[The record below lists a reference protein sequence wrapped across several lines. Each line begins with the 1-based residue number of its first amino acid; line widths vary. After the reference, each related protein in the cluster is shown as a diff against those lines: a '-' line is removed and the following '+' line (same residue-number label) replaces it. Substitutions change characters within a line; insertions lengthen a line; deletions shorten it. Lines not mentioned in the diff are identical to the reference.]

1 MLYAMLI
8 DQKWKAAW
16 SEIKSCQNVL
26 HIKSKLFRFF
36 RCFEVLFQ
44 AFAVKTVEK
53 SLHMQPL
60 FVSVQARILLVFAPP
75 STMHAALDSWLF
87 FTKKRCVKLLLH

>member
-1 MLYAMLI
+1 MLI

-60 FVSVQARILLVFAPP
+60 FVSVPQATTYQKHQKISPVKALQLEPLVNDYLL
-75 STMHAALDSWLF
+75 
-87 FTKKRCVKLLLH
+87 